1 MGARIMNYYFYIFLA
16 FCLQITIECII
27 IEIVINLFIQ
37 RRIIMENATKALLIA
52 ASVLVV
58 IILIAISIRILSST
72 SGVTNQVDTVSSNL
86 ETSMFNSQFS
96 SIAGSNVSG
105 TQVKSLISKV
115 IVNNAQNSQHPTN
128 QIYHYQLL
136 GLKVSKRPKNK
147 TSHFCSLQNMRPTC
161 K

>member
-1 MGARIMNYYFYIFLA
+1 
-16 FCLQITIECII
+16 
-27 IEIVINLFIQ
+27 
-37 RRIIMENATKALLIA
+37 MENATKALLIA

-115 IVNNAQNSQHPTN
+115 IVNNAQNSQHQITINSKSSQADLSSISSGISNSSLYTVSLTN
-128 QIYHYQLL
+128 YDSDGYLTAISVQ
-136 GLKVSKRPKNK
+136 
-147 TSHFCSLQNMRPTC
+147 
-161 K
+161 

>member
-1 MGARIMNYYFYIFLA
+1 
-16 FCLQITIECII
+16 
-27 IEIVINLFIQ
+27 
-37 RRIIMENATKALLIA
+37 MENATKALLIA

-128 QIYHYQLL
+128 QIYHYQ
-136 GLKVSKRPKNK
+136 KEKRNILFMEEMYAQIFAFMKNLIK
-147 TSHFCSLQNMRPTC
+147 T
-161 K
+161 